1 MRQQY
6 PLSVGI
12 MSDPEIRFCLNG
24 TFTFN
29 GKQYTGEQTAEV
41 HLGHVRFGG
50 QLYPELIFTHDNT
63 DEKSSFTLHDVTIGV
78 GFHWERKEDQTFQG
92 DLKIIVEHT
101 TIAGL
106 PINHENLTAINLI
119 GIEDYL
125 TSVISS
131 EMSATSHMELLKAHA
146 VTSRSW
152 VICPIMRQDK
162 NHETVKGIRNDKKR
176 IIWYERD
183 AHTNFD
189 VCADDHCQ
197 RYQGITR
204 ISAAAESVRKAIES
218 TWGLVLRDEKNEVCD
233 ARFYKCC
240 GGKTELF
247 ENAWA
252 DEHYSYLECVEDS
265 ATPGGRSFCD
275 TQDKRILSQVL
286 NGYDQ
291 ETADFYRWTV
301 RYSADELSRIAC
313 ERSGIDFGMLKDL
326 KPIRR
331 GPSDRIIEL
340 EVVGTKCTMI
350 IGKELEIRRI
360 LSNSH
365 LYSSAFDVEVE
376 RDDEGN
382 ATAFTLRGH
391 GWGHGV
397 GLCQI
402 GAAVMAEEGYPY
414 EKILS
419 HYFPNSKLGT
429 L

>member
-12 MSDPEIRFCLNG
+12 MSDPVIRFCLNG
-24 TFTFN
+24 TFVFN
-29 GKQYTGEQTAEV
+29 GKSYSGEQTAEV
-41 HLGHVRFGG
+41 HLGHVRFNGE
-50 QLYPELIFTHDNT
+50 LYPELIFSSEADTC
-63 DEKSSFTLHDVTIGV
+63 SFTLHDVTIGV
-78 GFHWERKEDQTFQG
+78 GFHWERKEEQTFQG
-92 DLKIIVEHT
+92 SLKIIVEHT

-106 PINHENLTAINLI
+106 PVNHENLTAINLI

-152 VICPIMRQDK
+152 VLCPIMRQEK
-162 NHETVKGIRNDKKR
+162 NHETVKGIRNERKR

-204 ISAAAESVRKAIES
+204 VSAAADSVRKAIEA
-218 TWGLVLRDEKNEVCD
+218 TWGLVIRDEKGEVCD

-301 RYSADELSRIAC
+301 RYSAEELSRIAF
-313 ERSGIDFGMLKDL
+313 ERSGIDFGMLQDL
-326 KPIRR
+326 KPVRR

-340 EVVGTKCTMI
+340 EVIGTKCSMI

-360 LSNSH
+360 LSKSH
-365 LYSSAFDVEVE
+365 LYSSAFNVEIT
-376 RDDEGN
+376 RDEAGN
-382 ATAFTLRGH
+382 ATAFTLNGH

-414 EKILS
+414 EEILT
-419 HYFPNSKLGT
+419 HYFPNSKLGS

>member
-1 MRQQY
+1 MKTQY

-12 MSDPEIRFCLNG
+12 MSDPVIRFCLDG
-24 TFTFN
+24 TFFFN
-29 GKQYTGEQTAEV
+29 GKPYSGEQQAEV
-41 HLGHVRFGG
+41 HLGHVRFQGE
-50 QLYPELIFTHDNT
+50 LYPELLFTHDAA
-63 DEKSSFTLHDVTIGV
+63 DPDSRFTLHDVVIGV
-78 GFHWERKEDQTFQG
+78 GFHWERKEEQVFQG

-106 PINHENLTAINLI
+106 PVNHENITAINLI

-152 VICPIMRQDK
+152 VLCPIMREEK
-162 NHETVKGIRNDKKR
+162 NHETVKGIRNDKQR

-204 ISAAAESVRKAIES
+204 VSAAAENVRKAIEA
-218 TWGLVLRDEKNEVCD
+218 TWGQVIRDEKNEVCD

-252 DEHYSYLECVEDS
+252 DTHYSYLECVEDS
-265 ATPGGRSFCD
+265 ATPGGKSFCD
-275 TQDKRILSQVL
+275 TQDARILSQVL

-291 ETADFYRWTV
+291 ETADFYTWTV
-301 RYSADELSRIAC
+301 QYSAEELSAIVN
-313 ERSGIDFGMLKDL
+313 ERSAIDFGTIQDL
-326 KPIRR
+326 RPVRR
-331 GPSDRIIEL
+331 GPSDRIVEL
-340 EVVGTKCTMI
+340 EVVGSKKSMI

-360 LSNSH
+360 LSRSH
-365 LYSSAFDVEVE
+365 LYSSAFEVE
-376 RDDEGN
+376 ITRDAAGQ
-382 ATAFTLRGH
+382 ATAFTLHGR

-402 GAAVMAEEGYPY
+402 GAAVMAEEGYSY
-414 EKILS
+414 EQILS
-419 HYFPNSKLGT
+419 HYFPGSRLT
-429 L
+429 EL